1 MDERDVQENTI
12 GEKEPEMKK
21 VEMKRRMRRPN
32 LSMVA
37 TVTMFPITI
46 TAATMTELRQGS
58 TLLPLL

>member
-1 MDERDVQENTI
+1 MRWKNAPTLAMERQ
-12 GEKEPEMKK
+12 MKK
-21 VEMKRRMRRPN
+21 LEMRRRRRRPN

-37 TVTMFPITI
+37 TVTMFPTTI